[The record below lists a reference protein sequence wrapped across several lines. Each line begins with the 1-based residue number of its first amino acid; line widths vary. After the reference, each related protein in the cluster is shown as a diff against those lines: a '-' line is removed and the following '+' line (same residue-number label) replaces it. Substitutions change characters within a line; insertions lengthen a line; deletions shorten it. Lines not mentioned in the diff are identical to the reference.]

1 MKDQNYQDDSFFEIN
16 LPFDTEL
23 PIIFTPK
30 KNGEEASNH
39 PLDISSNYLNNCR
52 TGIGEINNTIF
63 LFHQYNSTNDRS
75 SPILD
80 NLNEA
85 NEIKNEIGTVE
96 GVNRL
101 GDSWMVFNQK
111 LDDIDSVGQIQPAN
125 EVVKKINIT
134 QNKRGRPPKT
144 NPYKGEHTR
153 KASDNASKVVITK
166 CKNNIHN
173 FLMKQI
179 KFFIYFNKNTVE
191 FINSKIILHMPTI
204 NQYLIKGGSQ
214 KYTLFYTSMKSLYCS
229 SIPKRVEDKIRNE
242 RDKYSYNKDT
252 LTKILEAEKN
262 DETILDKKLNRLFE
276 ANFII
281 YLEAFLNDKNSI
293 TINGINYD
301 LDIEF
306 DTFKDCF
313 NYGESAYTK
322 EEKDEIKAYIYS
334 IINKEMHFR
343 NRKKKK

>member
-1 MKDQNYQDDSFFEIN
+1 MEDQNHPYN
-16 LPFDTEL
+16 NFDHSVPHYNIS
-23 PIIFTPK
+23 PISSPLR
-30 KNGEEASNH
+30 NEEEASEKSLYF
-39 PLDISSNYLNNCR
+39 LDTPLNNYR
-52 TGIGEINNTIF
+52 TGIGLTNYSFINE
-63 LFHQYNSTNDRS
+63 YNSTNYGS
-75 SPILD
+75 IPIED

-85 NEIKNEIGTVE
+85 NEIKNETESVE
-96 GVNRL
+96 Y
-101 GDSWMVFNQK
+101 FNQLYYSK
-111 LDDIDSVGQIQPAN
+111 VIINEQQDSITSENQKQPAN
-125 EVVKKINIT
+125 EETNKINT
-134 QNKRGRPPKT
+134 TNANKGRPSKI

-153 KASDNASKVVITK
+153 KASDNGSKVVITK

-173 FLMKQI
+173 FLLKQI
-179 KFFIYFNKNTVE
+179 RFFININKKNNE
-191 FINSKIILHMPTI
+191 FTNSKTILHIPTI
-204 NQYLIKGGSQ
+204 YQHLNKGGRS

-229 SIPKRVEDKIRNE
+229 SIPKRVKNKIRNE

-252 LTKILEAEKN
+252 LTKILETEKN
-262 DETILDKKLNRLFE
+262 DETILDKKLNNLFE

-301 LDIEF
+301 LGVEF

-313 NYGESAYTK
+313 NYGESTYTK

-343 NRKKKK
+343 QRRKKINK

>member
-1 MKDQNYQDDSFFEIN
+1 MEDQNHLYN
-16 LPFDTEL
+16 NFDHSCSHYNIS
-23 PIIFTPK
+23 P
-30 KNGEEASNH
+30 
-39 PLDISSNYLNNCR
+39 ISSPQRNEEEESEKSLYLLDTPLNNYR
-52 TGIGEINNTIF
+52 TGIGSTNYQFINE
-63 LFHQYNSTNDRS
+63 YNSTNYGS
-75 SPILD
+75 FPIED

-85 NEIKNEIGTVE
+85 NEIRNETESVE
-96 GVNRL
+96 N
-101 GDSWMVFNQK
+101 FNQLYYSK
-111 LDDIDSVGQIQPAN
+111 VIINQQQDSQTSQNQKQPAN
-125 EVVKKINIT
+125 EETNKINKT
-134 QNKRGRPPKT
+134 NANKGRPPK
-144 NPYKGEHTR
+144 NIPYEGKHTR
-153 KASDNASKVVITK
+153 KASDNGSKVVITK

-173 FLMKQI
+173 FLLKQI
-179 KFFIYFNKNTVE
+179 RLFINCNKNTVE
-191 FINSKIILHMPTI
+191 FPNYKVILHIPTT
-204 NQYLIKGGSQ
+204 NQYLIKGGSS

-229 SIPKRVEDKIRNE
+229 SIPKRVKNKIRNE

-262 DETILDKKLNRLFE
+262 DETILDKKLNNLFE
-276 ANFII
+276 AKFII

-322 EEKDEIKAYIYS
+322 EEKDKIKAYIYS

-343 NRKKKK
+343 NRKMKK

>member
-1 MKDQNYQDDSFFEIN
+1 MKDQNYQDDSFSEIN
-16 LPFDTEL
+16 YGFFTEL

-30 KNGEEASNH
+30 KNEEEARNH

-52 TGIGEINNTIF
+52 TEIGGINNTFF
-63 LFHQYNSTNDRS
+63 LFHEYNSTNYRS

-96 GVNRL
+96 DFNQLDDSRL
-101 GDSWMVFNQK
+101 IFNQK
-111 LDDIDSVGQIQPAN
+111 SDDIVSVGQIQPAN

-134 QNKRGRPPKT
+134 QNKRCRPPKT
-144 NPYKGEHTR
+144 IPYEGKHTR
-153 KASDNASKVVITK
+153 KASDNGSKVVITK

-191 FINSKIILHMPTI
+191 FTNSKIILHMPTI
-204 NQYLIKGGSQ
+204 NQYLIKGGSS
-214 KYTLFYTSMKSLYCS
+214 KYTLFYTSMKSLYCT
-229 SIPKRVEDKIRNE
+229 SIPKRVENKIRNE

-281 YLEAFLNDKNSI
+281 YLDAFLNDKNSI

-301 LDIEF
+301 LGVEF

-322 EEKDEIKAYIYS
+322 EEKYEIKAYIYS